1 MGVDLSAEI
10 GREYERY
17 CLTDEQITHLEV
29 IQKQRVAEATSGA
42 LRQVQQLLLLKGVG
56 WQSSWPLVMEFF
68 AYMDNGTDPLH
79 FIIGLIRA
87 KMEISNTHLTKEEWI
102 TMKITTIG
110 LDIAPTVGALGEI
123 CFSFQIWPGSSKY
136 ICS

>member
-1 MGVDLSAEI
+1 
-10 GREYERY
+10 
-17 CLTDEQITHLEV
+17 
-29 IQKQRVAEATSGA
+29 
-42 LRQVQQLLLLKGVG
+42 
-56 WQSSWPLVMEFF
+56 
-68 AYMDNGTDPLH
+68 MDNGMDPLH

-123 CFSFQIWPGSSKY
+123 YFSF